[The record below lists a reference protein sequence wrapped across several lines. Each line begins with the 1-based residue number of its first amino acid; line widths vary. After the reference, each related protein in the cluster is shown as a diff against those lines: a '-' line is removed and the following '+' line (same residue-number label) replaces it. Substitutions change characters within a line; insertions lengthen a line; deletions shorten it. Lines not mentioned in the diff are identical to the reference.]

1 MSTPLPTA
9 IRDQQQQI
17 IRLLQEKDAINER
30 LAAARSRQDSE
41 QANQIGKALRGLQD
55 SITSA
60 RSRLKGELAVEALE
74 IRLSALQEFHRLAL
88 TAASKIE
95 TKAAELQAKQ
105 QQARESAGEL
115 RTAIAS
121 LEAARDSATA
131 LADVKDLASQIRESA
146 GNLEAI
152 EQFDRNL
159 TRQIETATTAA
170 ADWQKLI
177 EEATRGI
184 WQAEFDRRCA
194 ELTATGWSLAGAWV
208 AFRKAGLSG
217 LNSASYEKFL
227 ATVTGPAPDG
237 DLIVGITKD
246 LETALGL
253 TAKA

>member
-1 MSTPLPTA
+1 MSTSLPPE
-9 IRDQQQQI
+9 IREQQQQ
-17 IRLLQEKDAINER
+17 LLQLLLEKDAINER
-30 LAAARSRQDSE
+30 LAAARGRQDSE
-41 QANQIGKALRGLQD
+41 QATQIGEALRGLQD

-60 RSRLKGELAVEALE
+60 RTRLKGELAEQPPE
-74 IRLSALQEFHRLAL
+74 IRLLALQEFRRLVL
-88 TAASKIE
+88 TVVSEIE
-95 TKAAELQAKQ
+95 TTAAELHEKQ

-131 LADVKDLASQIRESA
+131 LADVQDLASQIRESA

-152 EQFDRNL
+152 EQFERNL
-159 TRQIETATTAA
+159 TRQIGTATTAA

-184 WQAEFDRRCA
+184 WQAEFDRRRA
-194 ELTATGWSLAGAWV
+194 ELTATGWSLAGAWI
-208 AFRKAGLSG
+208 AFRKAGLPG
-217 LNSASYEKFL
+217 LNSPSYEKFL

-237 DLIVGITKD
+237 DLLVKITKD